1 MTIDKMKGRLIEIII
16 EKSFQYHDNPPFT
29 LASGKTSNFYFNC
42 KPTTLDPE
50 GMNLIGGILFKMLA
64 DADVTA
70 TGGLTLGADALA
82 NALAVISYQQGK
94 PIKAFIVR
102 KDVKDHGTKSAI
114 EGGVQ
119 AGERVVI
126 LDDVITTGGST
137 ITAIE
142 KAKGAGLVIDRVI
155 ALIDREEG
163 GRENILAHIPRVDA
177 VVTRSEIMAVY
188 KKDLA

>member
-1 MTIDKMKGRLIEIII
+1 MTIDKMKARLIDIII
-16 EKSFQYHDNPPFT
+16 EKSFQYRDNPPFT

>member
-1 MTIDKMKGRLIEIII
+1 MTIDKMKARLIDIII
-16 EKSFQYHDNPPFT
+16 EKSFQYRDNPPFT
-29 LASGKTSNFYFNC
+29 LASGKTSNYYFNC

-50 GMNLIGGILFKMLA
+50 GMNLIGGILFQMLA

-102 KDVKDHGTKSAI
+102 KDVKDHGTKSAL
-114 EGGVQ
+114 EGGVGT
-119 AGERVVI
+119 GERVVI

-142 KAKGAGLVIDRVI
+142 KAKGAGLIIDRVI